1 MFIIAKGK
9 GKGDIRLVREDMDF
23 KMFRIEFL
31 IRQISDIRS
40 WDAPNPSLIL
50 FLDSIIGEEK
60 IIKNCKQEQLLY

>member
-60 IIKNCKQEQLLY
+60 MIKNCKQEQLLY